1 MYQKKQPRTPTSPR
15 DSALRNKQIA
25 LPIRRPPAEKSS
37 AAPPAAEAVTANP
50 AAAVPVEAGNSER
63 SGYENN
69 TQTSVRTI
77 DGAGSAIV
85 TLCLR
90 AENANGARR
99 TKNEYCQ
106 QKTPE
111 KQQEEAV
118 LQSDGNNFAFL
129 P

>member
-15 DSALRNKQIA
+15 DSDLRNKQIV
-25 LPIRRPPAEKSS
+25 LPIRRPPAERSS

-50 AAAVPVEAGNSER
+50 AAAVPAEAGNSER

-77 DGAGSAIV
+77 DGDGFAIV

-106 QKTPE
+106 Q
-111 KQQEEAV
+111 
-118 LQSDGNNFAFL
+118 NNSGC
-129 P
+129 